1 MKKKFPNASVKRIL
15 AALTALVLALGLCV
29 SAISAAEGDP
39 IKDAIYRLTK
49 RTPKPTETPAP
60 AAQPEGYDGQPAEGQ
75 EGAAQQGEENSDGEG
90 ADQASAQTAEN
101 ETVTRYFRVTL
112 PDGAALTDV
121 TSRLAGLYPS
131 LSVAEAYHIDN
142 ADPAAKVSV
151 YIYQTPG
158 LMSGDKLELVGL
170 NGMEINPR
178 MTITK
183 FSAGQTIV
191 LSCSMVDG
199 FALTI
204 RHASPVRTEQ
214 TDSYPGTQT
223 DSPAQDSG
231 ADQQPAWTPGQNLP
245 PAQPLAPAADVPAQP
260 LTPAAEE
267 PAAEEPA
274 APAEEPAAEQPAE
287 EAAEPAAEEPA
298 EQPAE
303 EDPAAEEPAAPAEE
317 PAAEQP
323 AEEAA
328 EPAAEEPAAEE
339 PAAEEPAAPAEE
351 PAAGQ
356 PAEEAAEPVEPAAED
371 PASEEPE
378 TPAEKP
384 AAEQPAEEAA
394 EPAEDP
400 AAEEPETPAEK
411 PAAEE
416 PASEEPA
423 AEDPAA
429 EKLAAEE
436 PASEEPAAE
445 DPAAEEPAAE
455 QPAEEAAE
463 PAAEDPAAEE
473 PETPAAPA
481 EESAEGQPAEEA
493 AEPAA
498 EDPAAEEQETPAAP
512 AEEPEEGQPA
522 GETAETPA
530 EDPAAEGQEAPAGES
545 GEGEVETAADGSG
558 EPELTVRSVSAEM
571 ADGAAAVL
579 TGDLP
584 EGASLTVRQLAVSV
598 VKLIDQAGKK
608 DKDIR
613 NLYAFEL
620 DILDADGAPVDP
632 AGRSLTLTVSGG
644 QVAEALA
651 QGKGLSVS
659 TLPGNIAATE
669 LSSTAA
675 GDSVSFPVEWSA
687 AFRIDALSAA
697 DAPVQPEQDGL
708 NVRIESSMS
717 GMILLGDTITLT
729 SFVENPPAVLAYQWE
744 CDRGEGY
751 QPVEGA
757 VEDSYSFTA
766 TEESV
771 LWNWRLTVIADSV
784 QPAAVAKE

>member
-1 MKKKFPNASVKRIL
+1 MMKKKFPNASVKRIL

-274 APAEEPAAEQPAE
+274 APAE
-287 EAAEPAAEEPA
+287 
-298 EQPAE
+298 
-303 EDPAAEEPAAPAEE
+303 AEE
-317 PAAEQP
+317 PAAE
-323 AEEAA
+323 
-328 EPAAEEPAAEE
+328 
-339 PAAEEPAAPAEE
+339 
-351 PAAGQ
+351 Q

-411 PAAEE
+411 P
-416 PASEEPA
+416 
-423 AEDPAA
+423 
-429 EKLAAEE
+429 AAEE